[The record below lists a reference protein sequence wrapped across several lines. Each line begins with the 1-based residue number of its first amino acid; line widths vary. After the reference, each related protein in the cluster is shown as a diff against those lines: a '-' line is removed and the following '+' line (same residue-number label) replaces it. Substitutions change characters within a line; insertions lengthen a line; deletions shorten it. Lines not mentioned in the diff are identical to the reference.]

1 METLVLHSI
10 LHTELGHF
18 FVCLVVTQDSEKL
31 TCHKIETSNGVD
43 VIMPPQDL
51 DKETHDNL
59 KDKLIYLLD
68 KTME

>member
-1 METLVLHSI
+1 MEALVLHSI

-18 FVCLVVTQDSEKL
+18 FVCLVVSDEVSL
-31 TCHKIETSNGVD
+31 SCHKIETSNGVD

-59 KDKLIYLLD
+59 VNRLLPILD
-68 KTME
+68 ESLS